1 MGIRKRGIPSCF
13 RRGVRMLLRK
23 AYAAVLQLLRARLG
37 LSQHDIA
44 TTVTQ
49 SHVSQLEAV
58 KTSASLE
65 VSQELAEAL
74 HLHPISLLALVH
86 AAQDQ
91 RSAREILQLAL
102 EELDA
107 IELLDA
113 PLPTQPEKLSHPQTL
128 AAEKKWEAVQELK
141 KEGRSQAEVVQILG
155 LPKSTVGRMWHKRS
169 I

>member
-1 MGIRKRGIPSCF
+1 
-13 RRGVRMLLRK
+13 MLLRK

-44 TTVTQ
+44 VTVTQ

-58 KTSASLE
+58 KTSATLE

-74 HLHPISLLALVH
+74 HLHPLSFLALVH

-91 RSAREILQLAL
+91 RTAREILQLAL

-113 PLPTQPEKLSHPQTL
+113 SLPNHPEKLSHPQTV
-128 AAEKKWEAVQELK
+128 AAEKKWEAVQKLK
-141 KEGRSQAEVVQILG
+141 KEGHSQAEANKILG
-155 LPKSTVGRMWHKRS
+155 LSKSTIGRLWHKKNW
-169 I
+169 

>member
-1 MGIRKRGIPSCF
+1 
-13 RRGVRMLLRK
+13 MLLRK

-44 TTVTQ
+44 MTVTQ

-58 KTSASLE
+58 KTSATLE
-65 VSQELAEAL
+65 VSQELAKAL
-74 HLHPISLLALVH
+74 HLHPVSFLALVH

-91 RSAREILQLAL
+91 RTVREILLLAM
-102 EELDA
+102 EELEA

-113 PLPTQPEKLSHPQTL
+113 SLPIQPEQLSHPQTV

-141 KEGRSQAEVVQILG
+141 EQGCSQAEAVQILG
-155 LPKSTVGRMWHKRS
+155 LPKSTVGRLWHKKNS
-169 I
+169 

>member
-1 MGIRKRGIPSCF
+1 
-13 RRGVRMLLRK
+13 MLLRK

>member
-1 MGIRKRGIPSCF
+1 
-13 RRGVRMLLRK
+13 MLLRQ

-44 TTVTQ
+44 QTVTQ

-58 KTSASLE
+58 KTSATLE

-74 HLHPISLLALVH
+74 NLHPVSFLALVH

-91 RSAREILQLAL
+91 RSAREILRLAM

-107 IELLDA
+107 IELLDVS
-113 PLPTQPEKLSHPQTL
+113 LPIQPEKLSPPQTV
-128 AAEKKWEAVQELK
+128 AADKKWEAVQELK
-141 KEGRSQAEVVQILG
+141 KEGHSQAEVVQMLG
-155 LPKSTVGRMWHKRS
+155 MPRSTVGRYWHKKNS
-169 I
+169 

>member
-1 MGIRKRGIPSCF
+1 
-13 RRGVRMLLRK
+13 MLLRQ
-23 AYAAVLQLLRARLG
+23 AYAAVLQLLRARLD

-44 TTVTQ
+44 QTVTQ

-58 KTSASLE
+58 KTSATLE

-74 HLHPISLLALVH
+74 NLHPVSFLALVH

-91 RSAREILQLAL
+91 RSAREILRLAM

-113 PLPTQPEKLSHPQTL
+113 ALPIQPEKLSPPQTV
-128 AAEKKWEAVQELK
+128 AADKKWEAVQELK
-141 KEGRSQAEVVQILG
+141 KKDTA
-155 LPKSTVGRMWHKRS
+155 KRR
-169 I
+169 

>member
-1 MGIRKRGIPSCF
+1 
-13 RRGVRMLLRK
+13 MLLRQ
-23 AYAAVLQLLRARLG
+23 AYAAVLQLLRARLD

-44 TTVTQ
+44 QTVTQ

-58 KTSASLE
+58 KTSATLE

-74 HLHPISLLALVH
+74 NLHPVSFLALVH

-91 RSAREILQLAL
+91 RSAREILRLAM

-113 PLPTQPEKLSHPQTL
+113 ALPIQPEKLSPPQTV
-128 AAEKKWEAVQELK
+128 AADKKWEAVQELK
-141 KEGRSQAEVVQILG
+141 KEGHSQAEVVQMLG
-155 LPKSTVGRMWHKRS
+155 MPRSTVGRYWHKKTRRGS
-169 I
+169 LFSAL